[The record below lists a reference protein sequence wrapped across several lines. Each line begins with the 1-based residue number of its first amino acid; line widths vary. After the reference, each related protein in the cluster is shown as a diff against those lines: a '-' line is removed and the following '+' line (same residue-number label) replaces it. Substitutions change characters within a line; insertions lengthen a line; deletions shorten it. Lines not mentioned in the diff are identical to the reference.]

1 MNLKLTKLWFYGD
14 NQQVRNRTNLLTY
27 NEAASASFILSEKF
41 PSTDLFVSER
51 QRAKFMFSIVR
62 SELPEKYQIDIEFPP
77 TKKKCLL
84 EFDDGTTQI

>member
-27 NEAASASFILSEKF
+27 NEAASSSSMEIRFELIVFFL
-41 PSTDLFVSER
+41 ER
-51 QRAKFMFSIVR
+51 QRSKFIFSIVR
-62 SELPEKYQIDIEFPP
+62 GEIPEKYQIEIEIPH